1 MEALPGYL
9 FRRDNGAGTRWLQ
22 RGAEIRFRPGKR
34 PKSFKSG
41 RFRPLFLDSP
51 RMAAISPATGAG
63 RFSRR
68 LFLRGFSKG

>member
-41 RFRPLFLDSP
+41 RF
-51 RMAAISPATGAG
+51 A
-63 RFSRR
+63 RFS
-68 LFLRGFSKG
+68 LTLRGWRL